1 MDSYEV
7 IRNIHKIGHLISG
20 KVIKY
25 EIFEDDISRHA
36 DIELETDSEFK
47 STIRIL
53 PLENDE
59 QIPKIGSTINAVI
72 VGHGY
77 DTLYL
82 SVDKKDFE
90 NVEDSKL
97 FYQTID
103 NLKENE
109 IIEGTVLQ
117 VRSFG
122 IFIDLSLPF
131 LGLIDIGHIDF
142 NKGERLPRDF
152 SEKFREGDKI
162 KCIVSYFRFHERQIG
177 LGYLPK

>member
-20 KVIKY
+20 KVISY
-25 EIFEDDISRHA
+25 EVFENDISRHA
-36 DIELETDSEFK
+36 DIELKTNSEFK

-59 QIPKIGSTINAVI
+59 QIPKVGSTINAVI

-82 SVDKKDFE
+82 SIDKKDFE

-97 FYQTID
+97 FYQIIEE
-103 NLKENE
+103 LEENQ
-109 IIEGTVLQ
+109 IIEGRVLQ
-117 VRSFG
+117 VRPFG
-122 IFIDLSLPF
+122 IFVDLSLPF
-131 LGLIDIGHIDF
+131 LGLIDIGHVDF
-142 NKGERLPRDF
+142 NRGERLPRDF
-152 SEKFREGDKI
+152 NKKFKEGDKI
-162 KCIVSYFRFHERQIG
+162 KCIISYFRFHDRQIG
-177 LGYLPK
+177 LGYLSS